1 MTSFELDLARG
12 YDACGRIVKSRARNF
27 WYGLRLTPEP
37 KRSALYAIYAWMR
50 EADDIADEEGAT
62 LDVRRLD
69 LDAFRVRTHRIF
81 LGETDPDPRW
91 RAFGD
96 TVQRYALPRA
106 PFDAMID
113 GQDADLDWTTCADRP
128 VLERFCWQVAS
139 TVGLIC
145 VRIWGHDGDPDVERM
160 AVDRGKAFQLTNVI
174 RDLREDHGRMR
185 TYLPADELEA
195 AGLDLDALI
204 SWRDAAR
211 CDDFVRGQV
220 AHAEAYFR
228 ASAGLDAHLSEECRA
243 TSWAMTRI
251 YHELLR
257 RIERDPSRIVRE
269 RVGLGSIR
277 KMAIAWRAR
286 RYARGVAS

>member
-1 MTSFELDLARG
+1 MTSPDVELARG

-50 EADDIADEEGAT
+50 EADDIADEEGTTAT
-62 LDVRRLD
+62 VRRSELE
-69 LDAFRVRTHRIF
+69 AFRARTHRVF
-81 LGETDPDPRW
+81 RGEADPDPWW

-96 TVQRYALPRA
+96 TVQRYALPRE
-106 PFDAMID
+106 PFDSMID
-113 GQDADLDWTTCADRP
+113 GQDADLDWTTCPDRT

-145 VRIWGHDGDPDVERM
+145 IGIWGHDGEPEVERM

-174 RDLREDHGRMR
+174 RDLREDHARAR

-195 AGLDLDALI
+195 AGLDIDGLL
-204 SWRDAAR
+204 SWRDPAR
-211 CDDFVRGQV
+211 CADFMRGQV

-228 ASAGLDAHLSEECRA
+228 ASSGLDAHLSAECRA
-243 TSWAMTRI
+243 TSWAMNQI

-257 RIERDPSRIVRE
+257 RIERDPSRVVRE
-269 RVGLGSIR
+269 RVGLGSMR

>member
-1 MTSFELDLARG
+1 MNSPDLELARG

-62 LDVRRLD
+62 PDARRLE
-69 LDAFRVRTHRIF
+69 LDAFRARTHRVF
-81 LGETDPDPRW
+81 LGAVDSDPWW

-96 TVQRYALPRA
+96 TVQRHALLRE

-113 GQDADLDWTTCADRP
+113 GQDADLDWTTCSDRR

-145 VRIWGHDGDPDVERM
+145 VRIWGHDGNPEVDRM
-160 AVDRGKAFQLTNVI
+160 AVDRGKAFQLTNII
-174 RDLREDHGRMR
+174 RDLREDRQRGR

-195 AGLDLDALI
+195 AGLDIEGLLA
-204 SWRDAAR
+204 WRDPIR
-211 CDDFVRGQV
+211 CRDFIRGQV

-228 ASAGLDAHLSEECRA
+228 ASARLDAHLNAECRA
-243 TSWAMTRI
+243 TSWAMTQI
-251 YHELLR
+251 YHELLQ
-257 RIERDPSRIVRE
+257 RIDRDPSRVVRA

-277 KMAIAWRAR
+277 KMTIAWRAR
-286 RYARGVAS
+286 RLARGVAS

>member
-1 MTSFELDLARG
+1 MTSTDLELARG

-37 KRSALYAIYAWMR
+37 RRSALYAIYAWMR
-50 EADDIADEEGAT
+50 EVDDIADEDDAAP
-62 LDVRRLD
+62 DARRLE
-69 LDAFRVRTHRIF
+69 LDAFRARTHRVF
-81 LGETDPDPRW
+81 LGEVDPDPWW

-96 TVQRYALPRA
+96 TVQRHSLPRE

-113 GQDADLDWTTCADRP
+113 GQDADLDWTSCPDRS

-145 VRIWGHDGDPDVERM
+145 VRVWGHDGSPEVDRM
-160 AVDRGKAFQLTNVI
+160 AVDRGKAFQLTNI
-174 RDLREDHGRMR
+174 LRDLREDRGRGR

-195 AGLDLDALI
+195 AGLDIDGLLA
-204 SWRDAAR
+204 WRDPVR
-211 CDDFVRGQV
+211 CRDFIRGQA
-220 AHAEAYFR
+220 AHAEAYFQ
-228 ASAGLDAHLSEECRA
+228 ASAGLDANLDAECRA

-251 YHELLR
+251 YHELLQ

-269 RVGLGSIR
+269 RVGVGSIR

-286 RYARGVAS
+286 RLARGVAS